1 MYKFFFSFLIFIA
14 FFIPLQNTKAAADTA
29 TTFDG
34 QAQVTF
40 EEDCM
45 SFVLTNEGNDR
56 MIERLVAAG
65 CTSLYEALVY
75 LRNHIPGD
83 APATLTGNMDVL
95 INTLAGISPNG
106 EVFAASLTD
115 FVGGNNPVGI
125 NSDGTF
131 IRADFSI
138 YSYDGHPDYTRYSG
152 NELYTYATSPDYYIY
167 IGSNEVDLVGG
178 IIKEI
183 NYHAFAVAWNMTN
196 TLSVSTNTLNVASA
210 NGSTATFNVT
220 SNTSWTAASN
230 QTWLAVSPTSG
241 SGNGTVTVTAQA
253 NPLSTTRTATV
264 TVSGSGVTSQTVTVT
279 QAAGVATLSILP
291 TTLDIGATEGS
302 TATFNVT
309 SNISWTAASN
319 QTWLAVSPA
328 SDTGDSIITVT
339 AQANPLSTT
348 RTAMV
353 TVSGSGVTSQ
363 TVTVTQAAG
372 VATLSI
378 LPTTLDIGA
387 TEGST
392 ATFNITSNTNW
403 TILSDQDWLSVNPAS
418 GTGDSIITVTAQ
430 ANPSASA
437 RTAIVTVSATGVD
450 SQTITVTQEMGTGIT
465 EIEAGKCAIYP
476 NPFTN
481 GFYVGNDHH
490 TMIVSMFDVRG
501 QLIFTRKVLGIEF
514 IPTAQLANGIY
525 LIELTNEN
533 TIMRIKV
540 IKQ

>member
-1 MYKFFFSFLIFIA
+1 MHKFFFSFLIFIS
-14 FFIPLQNTKAAADTA
+14 FFIPLQNTKAAADTT

-40 EEDCM
+40 DEDCL
-45 SFVLTNEGNDR
+45 SFVLRNEGNDR
-56 MIERLVAAG
+56 MIDRLVAAG
-65 CTSLYEALVY
+65 CTNLYQALVY
-75 LRNHIPGD
+75 LRNHMSAD
-83 APATLTGNMDVL
+83 APATLTGNMDAL
-95 INTLAGISPNG
+95 ITELNGSGG
-106 EVFAASLTD
+106 EVVTGSLTD
-115 FVGGNNPVGI
+115 FVGDNNPVGI

-131 IRADFSI
+131 VRADFSI
-138 YSYDGHPDYTRYSG
+138 YDYDGHPGYTRYSG

-167 IGSNEVDLVGG
+167 MGSSEVDLGGG
-178 IIKEI
+178 ITKTI
-183 NYHAFAVAWNMTN
+183 NYHAFAVAWNMAK

-220 SNTSWTAASN
+220 SNISWTAASN
-230 QTWLAVSPTSG
+230 QTWLAVSPTNS
-241 SGNGTVTVTAQA
+241 SGNGTVTVTAQANPLSTTRTAIVTVSGSGVTSQTVTVTQTAGAATLSILPTTLDIGATEGSTATFNITSNTNWTILSDQDWLSVNPASGTGDSIITVTAQA

-279 QAAGVATLSILP
+279 QAAGA
-291 TTLDIGATEGS
+291 
-302 TATFNVT
+302 
-309 SNISWTAASN
+309 
-319 QTWLAVSPA
+319 
-328 SDTGDSIITVT
+328 
-339 AQANPLSTT
+339 
-348 RTAMV
+348 
-353 TVSGSGVTSQ
+353 
-363 TVTVTQAAG
+363 
-372 VATLSI
+372 ATLSI

-450 SQTITVTQEMGTGIT
+450 SRTITVTQEMGTGIT
-465 EIEAGKCAIYP
+465 EIETGKCAIYP

-490 TMIVSMFDVRG
+490 TMIVSMYDIRG

-533 TIMRIKV
+533 TIMKIKV